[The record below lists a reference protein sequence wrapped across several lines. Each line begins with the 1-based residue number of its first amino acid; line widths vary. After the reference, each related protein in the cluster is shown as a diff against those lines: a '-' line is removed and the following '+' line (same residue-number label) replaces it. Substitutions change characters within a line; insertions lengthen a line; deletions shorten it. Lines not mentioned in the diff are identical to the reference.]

1 LRTEGT
7 PFRSA
12 KIRSTDMTHALF
24 LACCAAVLL
33 SSAPG
38 VSRTDTLVPRASDA
52 MLFVREVRLPEAS
65 RVPVLLVHG
74 GGGGGLASFD
84 VDVPGYSLAEDLA
97 LAGHPVYVM
106 DIRGWGRSSRPASL
120 ASTDSR
126 TPPAV
131 TSEDVV
137 DDIAT
142 IVDWMRARLNVTR
155 IALLGHASGGHWVGM
170 YAARHPDAVSH
181 LVMVN
186 SMYGVTAPWGLT
198 AAMQDPKNPGTFN
211 PNTGAC
217 RVADA
222 AALLA
227 NWNANIP
234 EENKAVWRDPRVAD
248 AYVRAT
254 IDPDPS
260 AKTRTPP
267 AACLPRGF
275 QRDHFEMAQGKAFW
289 RAADVRA
296 ATLVIRGS
304 RDHWSRIEDVSALRS
319 GLTNAMRVD
328 VLEIPNATHFVF
340 LDRPERGRQVFVDRV
355 RQFLAR

>member
-1 LRTEGT
+1 MRF
-7 PFRSA
+7 FRGVRLQPD
-12 KIRSTDMTHALF
+12 IGR
-24 LACCAAVLL
+24 ACCAAVLFL
-33 SSAPG
+33 SASS
-38 VSRTDTLVPRASDA
+38 VSRTDTFVPRGSEK
-52 MLFVREVRLPEAS
+52 LFVREVRTESAS

-97 LAGHPVYVM
+97 TAGHRVYVM
-106 DIRGWGRSSRPASL
+106 DVRGWGQSSRPAAL
-120 ASTDSR
+120 ASTDPR
-126 TPPAV
+126 TPPSV

-137 DDIAT
+137 EDIASV
-142 IVDWMRARLNVTR
+142 VDWIRSKAGVRRV
-155 IALLGHASGGHWVGM
+155 ALLGHASGGHWAGM
-170 YAARHPDAVSH
+170 YAAGHGDVVSH

-186 SMYGVTAPWGLT
+186 SMYGVKAPWRLT
-198 AAMQDPKNPGTFN
+198 AAMQDPQNPGVFN
-211 PNTGAC
+211 PNAGAC

-234 EENKAVWRDPRVAD
+234 DENKAVWRDPRVAD

-267 AACLPRGF
+267 AACIPRGF
-275 QRDHFEMAQGKAFW
+275 QRDHFEMAQGKVFW
-289 RAADVRA
+289 QARDVRA

-304 RDHWSRIEDVSALRS
+304 RDHWSRAEDLTALRS
-319 GLTNAMRVD
+319 GLTNAERVE
-328 VLEIPNATHFVF
+328 VLEIPEATHFVL
-340 LDRPERGRQVFVDRV
+340 LDRPERGRQIFVDRV
-355 RQFLAR
+355 RRFLAVSSE